1 MKRNSVLCLILIIAL
16 ALSGCAK
23 GRINKGKY
31 GRKQVTE
38 ILRCFDERDIAGLKA
53 MFCEKVASEHD
64 LDSEIKDAMD
74 LYNGKSI
81 SHDKVQFGGG
91 ELIYHGEIV
100 DDHIGYLIENIET
113 DKESNYCIATHSY
126 IIYQDDPSCIGMTY
140 LTLFDNNTNENIKIG
155 EYVS

>member
-1 MKRNSVLCLILIIAL
+1 MKRNAFLCLILIIAL

-31 GRKQVTE
+31 GREQVTE

-64 LDSEIKDAMD
+64 LDSEIKDAME

-91 ELIYHGEIV
+91 EAVYHGVMNES
-100 DDHIGYLIENIET
+100 HIWYNINNLET
-113 DKESNYCIATHSY
+113 DNGSVYTIATFSY
-126 IIYQDDPSCIGMTY
+126 IVYEDDPSCIGISY
-140 LTLFDNNTNENIKIG
+140 LNLINENTHEKIEIG
-155 EYVS
+155 E